1 MDRVVPVAVKAM
13 PLEAYRRQL
22 RIGDGDAGIGRG
34 RVPTERGVRT
44 DCASSQ

>member
-22 RIGDGDAGIGRG
+22 RIGDGAT
-34 RVPTERGVRT
+34 RVLAAVEFRPSKTAFRMLR
-44 DCASSQ
+44 

>member
-1 MDRVVPVAVKAM
+1 M

-22 RIGDGDAGIGRG
+22 RIGDGDATRVLAAVG
-34 RVPTERGVRT
+34 VPTERGVRT

>member
-22 RIGDGDAGIGRG
+22 RIGDGEVLAPVTVDR
-34 RVPTERGVRT
+34 
-44 DCASSQ
+44 